1 MPDKSLHEIDWD
13 SVWEKAMER
22 TTLKG
27 EGIKFWD
34 KAAPCLSKNYSC
46 QNNYVEQ
53 LLKRMMLGSGK
64 TILDVGCGTGT
75 MALSLSKHAR
85 QITALDHS
93 QAMLDFLNNEISD
106 RDITNIRILNADFIE
121 ADPEVVGKHDIV
133 LASRSL
139 PMGNLRKSLLKMEAL
154 SSSQC
159 YLTWIASSRKLDA
172 DVCRIMGRPYFPYP
186 SYLIIANM
194 LYTMGIY
201 AGIELFQVNNNQVY
215 GSLDEA
221 VDSVLRGKE
230 ISNEHKQQ
238 ICDFFSTIMKR
249 TSDGWEYSFTD
260 RWALIWWQKTEL

>member
-1 MPDKSLHEIDWD
+1 MPDKSLHSIDWD

-27 EGIKFWD
+27 EGVKFWD

-46 QNNYVEQ
+46 QNNYVDQ

-75 MALSLSKHAR
+75 MALPLSKCA
-85 QITALDHS
+85 QQVTALDHS
-93 QAMLDFLNNEISD
+93 PAMLEILGNEI
-106 RDITNIRILNADFIE
+106 RGRLITNIRTLNVDFIE
-121 ADPEVVGKHDIV
+121 ADPKVAGKHDIV

-154 SSSQC
+154 SSNLC
-159 YLTWIASSRKLDA
+159 YLTWIASSRKLDE
-172 DVCRIMGRPYFPYP
+172 DVCRIMGKPYFPYP

-201 AGIELFQVNNNQVY
+201 ASTELFEVKNNQVY

-221 VDSVLRGKE
+221 VDSVLRGRE
-230 ISNEHKQQ
+230 IPDGQKKK
-238 ICDFFSTIMKR
+238 ICDYFSAVMKKTR
-249 TSDGWEYSFTD
+249 EGWEYSFTD
-260 RWALIWWQKTEL
+260 RWALIWWQKTEI